1 MTMNKEKLKHLVSD
15 FRKWLSGI
23 YTTEEIDA
31 LRMDDTSYPKWD
43 EIEHFF
49 SETLAQKRIPGFDQE
64 DKTNLLY
71 LIARNWDIGNMI
83 AWLSNGP
90 QLSNVGDLSEEDFI
104 VLAETAVTLDGTEFA
119 DAKSQMASSFK
130 KFGTLTDE
138 VKTILLKFYN
148 DKDEYTKRH
157 ALMTLGKLG
166 YAGIRELVH
175 QSWQMDDE
183 NHKLGCLDVV
193 YYLNDPELMK
203 EYLLLADKAEGE
215 HLKEYAKKLRKHNNY

>member
-1 MTMNKEKLKHLVSD
+1 MTKNKEKLRQLVTD

-23 YTTEEIDA
+23 YTTEEINT
-31 LRMDDTSYPKWD
+31 LKIDDTGYPKWD
-43 EIEHFF
+43 EVEHFF
-49 SETLAQKRIPGFDQE
+49 SEILAKKLISVFDQE
-64 DKTNLLY
+64 DKINLLY
-71 LIARNWDIGNMI
+71 LIARNWDIANMI

-90 QLSNVGDLSEEDFI
+90 QLSNLGDLPQEDFI
-104 VLAETAVTLDGTEFA
+104 VLAETAVTLDGAEFA
-119 DAKSQMASSFK
+119 DAKSQIASSFK
-130 KFGTLTDE
+130 KLGVLTDE

-166 YAGIRELVH
+166 YANIRQLVH
-175 QSWQMDDE
+175 QSWQMNDE
-183 NHKLGCLDVV
+183 HHKAGCLDVV

-203 EYLLLADKAEGE
+203 EYLLLADEAEGE